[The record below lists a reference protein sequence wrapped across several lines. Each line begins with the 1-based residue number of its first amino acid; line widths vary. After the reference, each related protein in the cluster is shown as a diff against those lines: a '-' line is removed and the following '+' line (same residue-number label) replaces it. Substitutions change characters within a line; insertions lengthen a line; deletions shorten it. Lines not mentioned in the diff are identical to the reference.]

1 MVTAPASQGYWW
13 NKIEAT
19 QSAWLV
25 AGTYVVTNTSAICA
39 ILLLWQRLAP
49 SPRPRG
55 AHLCRRSWHCKHL
68 SSLAGC
74 SWLQEGAPPRAGKHQ
89 GIHVRGQ
96 EPAANTGGAGV
107 GGMMGSTPSLLAPRV
122 RAPRAP
128 HWLEKIPKGTKLPMI
143 PPAPPTP
150 PSVPRDHLP
159 HKLPALEDV
168 L

>member
-1 MVTAPASQGYWW
+1 MVTAPASQGYRW

-25 AGTYVVTNTSAICA
+25 PGTYVVTNTSAICA
-39 ILLLWQRLAP
+39 ILLLWQGLAP
-49 SPRPRG
+49 SPHPRG

-74 SWLQEGAPPRAGKHQ
+74 SWLQEGAPPRAGEHQ

-107 GGMMGSTPSLLAPRV
+107 GDDGKYPQPPRSSGEGTPGSALAREDPQGDQAPYDTSCSPHTPQCSPGSPSTQAPC
-122 RAPRAP
+122 
-128 HWLEKIPKGTKLPMI
+128 T
-143 PPAPPTP
+143 
-150 PSVPRDHLP
+150 
-159 HKLPALEDV
+159 
-168 L
+168 